1 MSNYSVFLRFHKHVY
16 VFVFFLI
23 LLVKL
28 FFFALVYYTGNQF
41 FGGGNDSNYY
51 HAYAQGL
58 DNVVVNI
65 WPVILR
71 WLNDIGWYSREG
83 VGLFLKFLVVLVIPL
98 LVARL
103 AFVKDSPLCGKA
115 FWMLA
120 CVVSAYPTLVYLATD
135 IYRDVF
141 MLFIW
146 SLGLFVYKWIF
157 ETRLLRRKIIYFLLG
172 LGFSLVLYE
181 FRPYL
186 GLGYLGALLFSGF
199 YRFSRHHFL
208 VTMLLW
214 ASGLFVLYML
224 GLLEPILRYRNM
236 FLDGTLQGGSNIGIE
251 FSSTASF
258 LPDFWQSLI
267 YQLAGVFFVNLPTVI
282 VFVVESVLFLLA
294 LIYVFQNKR
303 YADKFVNCLLV
314 FFIAYSSIWLLG
326 NDNMGSAT
334 RLRMFNYVSVYLAF
348 FIVLQNKYKAEL
360 QLISGRSASNEII
373 QPTVPSACSL
383 G

>member
-1 MSNYSVFLRFHKHVY
+1 MKNYSVLFRIHKHVY
-16 VFVFFLI
+16 VFLFSLI
-23 LLVKL
+23 LVIKM

-41 FGGGNDSNYY
+41 FGGGNDSDYY
-51 HAYAQGL
+51 HAYVQGL
-58 DNVVVNI
+58 DNVAVNI

-71 WLNDIGWYSREG
+71 WLNDIGLYSREG
-83 VGLFLKFLVVLVIPL
+83 VGLFLKFLVVLIIPL

-103 AFVKDSPLCGKA
+103 AFVKDSRLYGKA

-120 CVVSAYPTLVYLATD
+120 CIISAYPTLVFLATD
-135 IYRDVF
+135 IYRDVV

-146 SLGLFVYKWIF
+146 CLGLFVYKWMF
-157 ETRLLRRKIIYFLLG
+157 EARLLRRKVVYFLLG
-172 LGFSLVLYE
+172 LCFSWVLFE

-199 YRFSRHHFL
+199 YRVSKHYFL
-208 VTMLLW
+208 ITMLLW
-214 ASGLFVLYML
+214 TSGLFVLYML

-258 LPDFWQSLI
+258 LPDFLQSLI

-282 VFVVESVLFLLA
+282 VFVAESVLFLLA

-303 YADKFVNCLLV
+303 YADKFVNCLFV

-334 RLRMFNYVSVYLAF
+334 RLRMFNYISVYLAF

-360 QLISGRSASNEII
+360 QFGSGRSASNEII
-373 QPTVPSACSL
+373 QPTVPSVCSL